1 MQLTERGLQN
11 VQALSARG
19 MRRASEALTALLGHP
34 VQLDVSSVQTLPP
47 RRVLDLMAGAN
58 TGGMAGLQCQI
69 SGEMAGDMLFLF
81 PQATVFRMLQA
92 LLGRPAEPRLLSGE
106 ETSALQEV
114 ANVLASSFLSELGD
128 RLGRRV
134 LHSTPLLRLG
144 SVADVLEPM
153 QQDVSRR
160 GVEVLVIQA
169 GFADPDRAIEG
180 RFFVLPE
187 LLSLQ
192 AVVEGHRE
200 AEEAT
205 A

>member
-1 MQLTERGLQN
+1 MHLSKRGLRN
-11 VQALSARG
+11 VQELSARG
-19 MRRASEALTALLGHP
+19 MRRASQALTALLGHP

-47 RRVLDLMAGAN
+47 RRLLDLMAGAN
-58 TGGMAGLQCQI
+58 TEGMAGLRCQI
-69 SGEMAGDMLFLF
+69 SGEMAGDMLLLF

-92 LLGRPAEPRLLSGE
+92 LLGRPAEPRPLSGE
-106 ETSALQEV
+106 ETSALQEM
-114 ANVLASSFLSELGD
+114 ANVLVSSFLSELGD

-144 SVADVLEPM
+144 SVAEVLEPVR
-153 QQDVSRR
+153 QDVSRR
-160 GVEVLVIQA
+160 GVEVLVVQA

-180 RFFVLPE
+180 RIFVLPE
-187 LLSLQ
+187 LLSLR
-192 AVVEGHRE
+192 AVMEEHRE